1 MTESSN
7 RITNEKGKSKL
18 VPNKPNAKILI
29 SALQHIGYDEVSAIS
44 DIIDNSIDADAT
56 VVKVFI
62 DKDENKKIRITISD
76 NGRGMDYKTLDE
88 ALKLGSDTSHDD
100 ISDLGKFGMGL
111 STAGLALA
119 NRTIVFTKNSNEENI
134 YKSLTDVD
142 IIKEQNDF
150 VKELRVANEFERMYF
165 SNLVKSESGT
175 IVILEDCIGIKSS
188 EASTLK
194 AKLIKNV
201 ARIFRNFMTR
211 IAFYVNDVKVE
222 PEDPLRLKIDDFKG
236 ELFSDEEYEVKWKN
250 PNGDIEK
257 GSVHVKLSILP
268 YCEPNVA
275 REYGFNM
282 PNQGF
287 SVLRNNREIAYGY
300 LPKWE
305 GINRHPDFNRFRGEI
320 SFSSDLDIPMGVNF
334 RKNGIEM
341 VDSIENVLRNAIVPQ
356 LKTIRGRIKEAQRAN
371 KANDEEII
379 EHENAQKL
387 LNKMSKILTLPKATK
402 IEQPKK
408 EEKENEKQITL
419 IPDDD
424 KKKNDKRMPHL
435 DSVAKFELLS
445 MGETG
450 HIYKAEQIGK
460 KIIISWNVDHPF
472 YQKLIS
478 ENIENEKIIQI
489 VDFLFYTL
497 ASAQIQYMADDD
509 DKVCIMDNIISTMS
523 ANMRNLLS

>member
-1 MTESSN
+1 MTKGTKN
-7 RITNEKGKSKL
+7 YLTNEKNEL

-29 SALQHIGYDEVSAIS
+29 SALQYIGYDEISAIS

-56 VVKVFI
+56 DIKVFI
-62 DKDENKKIRITISD
+62 DKDENKKIRITIVD
-76 NGRGMDYKTLDE
+76 NGSGMDYKTLDE

-119 NRTIVFTKNSNEENI
+119 NKTIVFTKNTSEEII
-134 YKSLTDVD
+134 YKSVTDVD
-142 IIKEQNDF
+142 IIKEKNDF
-150 VKELRVANEFERMYF
+150 VKELREANEFEKMYF
-165 SNLVKSESGT
+165 NNLVKSESGT

-194 AKLIKNV
+194 AKLIKNI

-211 IAFYVNDVKVE
+211 TSFYVNDIKIE
-222 PEDPLRLKIDDFKG
+222 PEDPLRIKTDELKG

-250 PNGDIEK
+250 SNGEIEK
-257 GSVHVKLSILP
+257 GSIHIKLSVLP
-268 YCEPNVA
+268 FCEQNIA

-287 SVLRNNREIAYGY
+287 SILRNNREIAYGY
-300 LPKWE
+300 LPKWD
-305 GINRHPDFNRFRGEI
+305 GISRHPDFNRFRGEI

-371 KANDEEII
+371 KANDEEIV

-387 LNKMSKILTLPKATK
+387 LNKMSKILTLPKANK
-402 IEQPKK
+402 IEPQKK
-408 EEKENEKQITL
+408 DEKEKDKQTTF
-419 IPDDD
+419 IPEDDKNKGD
-424 KKKNDKRMPHL
+424 KKKSYL

-460 KIIISWNVDHPF
+460 KIIISWNIDHPF